1 MLANNKNVV
10 IINIFFEVKLMQKKR
25 LLIFIM
31 VLSLM
36 GTVYTFSYFSSA
48 QALSRYGSRGSEV
61 TQIQTRLKS
70 WGYYG
75 GGIDGIYGTKTV
87 NAVKWFQ
94 SKNGLPSDG
103 IAGPQTLAKIGLPTG
118 TATSI
123 GTNSKDVNLLAHLI
137 TGEARGEPYIGMVAV
152 GAVVLNR
159 TRDSRFPRTVAGV
172 IYQPGAFSVVNDG
185 QINLPIEQVCLRA
198 AQDAYNGW
206 DPTNGAVY
214 YYNPAKTTN
223 KWIYS
228 RPVVA
233 RIGDHVF
240 AK

>member
-1 MLANNKNVV
+1 MLANNKNDV
-10 IINIFFEVKLMQKKR
+10 ILIIFFEVKLMQKKR
-25 LLIFIM
+25 RLVIFII
-31 VLSLM
+31 VLSL
-36 GTVYTFSYFSSA
+36 TSIIYTFSYFSSV

-61 TQIQTRLKS
+61 VQIQTRLKS

-75 GGIDGIYGTKTV
+75 GAIDGIYGTKTV

-94 SKNGLPSDG
+94 SKSGLLADG
-103 IAGPQTLAKIGLPTG
+103 IAGPLTLAKIGLPTG
-118 TATSI
+118 SSSAPGSR
-123 GTNSKDVNLLAHLI
+123 DVNLLAHLI

-159 TRDSRFPRTVAGV
+159 THDSRFPNTVAGV

-185 QINLPIEQVCLRA
+185 QINLPVDQQCLRA

-214 YYNPAKTTN
+214 YYNPARTTN

-240 AK
+240 AR